1 MSKKHQSESDLVAI
15 GPLEFTHNQLLLVLA
30 ALAAI
35 AMAIA
40 SFLSPLVS
48 PISKALEPQL
58 IWAYQLLVIGTGGA
72 VLFHRA
78 GFNAT
83 ARNCILIAGGVLL
96 GAALKAFLV

>member
-1 MSKKHQSESDLVAI
+1 M
-15 GPLEFTHNQLLLVLA
+15 
-30 ALAAI
+30 

-48 PISKALEPQL
+48 PASKALEPQL
-58 IWAYQLLVIGTGGA
+58 IWAYQLLVIGAGGA
-72 VLFHRA
+72 ALFHRA

-96 GAALKAFLV
+96 GAALKAVLV